1 MEDTNKCMAC
11 ECPCDEHKEHTHGQE
26 ENKCM
31 ACKCPCDE
39 HKEHTHGSKCEKCG
53 HMHKEGGGCDCGC

>member
-11 ECPCDEHKEHTHGQE
+11 KCPCDEHKEHTHGQE

-53 HMHKEGGGCDCGC
+53 HTHKEGGKCDCGC